1 MPSVRIRFYDVK
13 CLIMCSLSFFSQG
26 GNMYRQ
32 KLTHPRVITCI
43 SISFCSS
50 DSKGAKLLC
59 KISSLLNYL
68 LLFVCLFVSYVLINQ
83 PTKSVGSKNCL
94 Y

>member
-1 MPSVRIRFYDVK
+1 MYMQKINS
-13 CLIMCSLSFFSQG
+13 SQG
-26 GNMYRQ
+26 YFVHLN
-32 KLTHPRVITCI
+32 
-43 SISFCSS
+43 SFCSS

-68 LLFVCLFVSYVLINQ
+68 LLFCLFVSLFFSLVTINQ